1 MNKIT
6 EKILEKFPYDSFSN
20 ADITNLLNSSRNST
34 YGRVK
39 RAIANKEIIHIRRG
53 LYCLSKRFQR
63 KGINSYALAQ
73 LIYGPSYISLESAL
87 EKLNLLSENYKSG
100 RIEKFIKGIKRDLG
114 YEY

>member
-39 RAIANKEIIHIRRG
+39 RAIANKEIREFACLNRTLQYIIKDGRRDFAPTPG
-53 LYCLSKRFQR
+53 TVTVF
-63 KGINSYALAQ
+63 G
-73 LIYGPSYISLESAL
+73 
-87 EKLNLLSENYKSG
+87 
-100 RIEKFIKGIKRDLG
+100 
-114 YEY
+114 